1 MENLENVRTK
11 IKTLKDAR
19 EILHEEYSKSDF
31 HKKKESHPHSTVP
44 SDPEDE
50 EAIKL
55 LTAINQLDSYVKKFQ
70 DEQFELIKKEE

>member
-1 MENLENVRTK
+1 MEQLQNVRNK

-19 EILHEEYSKSDF
+19 EILNKEYSKSDF
-31 HKKKESHPHSTVP
+31 HKKKESHPQSTVP
-44 SDPEDE
+44 PDPNDE

-70 DEQFELIKKEE
+70 DEQFELIKKEK